1 MKADRL
7 LSALLLLQSHGK
19 LTGREMSKRL
29 EVSLRTV
36 HRDME
41 ALSAAGV
48 PIYALRGSGGGWQL
62 DEDWR
67 TQVPGLDEAEL
78 GALLMAQ
85 PRTLGDVRLAA
96 AAESALAK
104 LVAALPTEMRER
116 ASSIRQRLYIDPDG
130 WSGWAENLS
139 MLPVVQDAVAR
150 GRKLWMRYRAA
161 GESEAERTV
170 DPLGLV
176 AKGRAW
182 YVYAATPRGHR
193 TYRVSRIIAA
203 KLLDAPCARPANF
216 DLAASWHAAAKRYQ
230 DERQQYRVKLRTD
243 ARGRML
249 TRMWLGDGPVETL
262 SESLGIFE
270 LSVGFD
276 TEDQACALVLALG
289 EHAEALEPL
298 VLRRKAATWAHE
310 LAEKYSR

>member
-85 PRTLGDVRLAA
+85 PRTLGDVRSAA

-104 LVAALPTEMRER
+104 LVAALPTGMRER

-176 AKGRAW
+176 AKGVNW
-182 YVYAATPRGHR
+182 SSCVQQ
-193 TYRVSRIIAA
+193 
-203 KLLDAPCARPANF
+203 
-216 DLAASWHAAAKRYQ
+216 DLSWVCR
-230 DERQQYRVKLRTD
+230 
-243 ARGRML
+243 
-249 TRMWLGDGPVETL
+249 
-262 SESLGIFE
+262 
-270 LSVGFD
+270 
-276 TEDQACALVLALG
+276 
-289 EHAEALEPL
+289 
-298 VLRRKAATWAHE
+298 
-310 LAEKYSR
+310 